1 MIEIKMGNLVKF
13 KGEEYIIETILP
25 PDNIV
30 IRNPK
35 GKIKTVKINELDD
48 DIYSI
53 DIPKDIEQLDEKLY
67 EIAKKRFEIIKP
79 ILEGKII
86 TKKEK
91 EEWAKKNKINV
102 TTLYDWIN
110 KYKATNTLL
119 SLIPQY
125 SKRGGK
131 GKSKLPK
138 EVEIIVDTLIKERY
152 LSYQKISISKLWREI
167 NATLVLKGYKKI
179 SYNTLR
185 NRINALDERKVFKIR
200 EGKSA
205 YNNKLRPSTKNFEAQ
220 YPLQIIQIDHTE
232 LDIQIVDETYR
243 KPIGRPY
250 ITVAI
255 DVYSRM
261 IYGFY
266 LSLDKPSFYSVGQTL
281 YLGFSPKDKY
291 LKDLE
296 IDSKWE
302 IYGVPNTIHLDNA
315 QEFRGEQ
322 LKKVCEIFG
331 INIDF
336 RPRATPY
343 YGGHVERF
351 IGTLN
356 REIHSLAGTTFSNP
370 QERKNYNSE
379 KEAIFT
385 LKELEK
391 YIAKWI
397 VDFYHNDT
405 HNGANS
411 KTPKE
416 LFFEGLMGDENNP
429 PVPLKILTNKELEL
443 ARISLLPYEERTIQ
457 RTGVSLFGITYY
469 DECLIPFMKPT
480 PQNKPKEKYI
490 FRYDPKDLSRVFFYH
505 PTLNEYIEIPYKNLA
520 NPKITLW
527 ELKIA
532 KEHLKEKNLKNYDE
546 IKLFETIKELRKME
560 EEAAEKTKLHRR
572 RKENKKVSKPLSSN
586 KEGQEKRKEEN
597 SNKNSFKPKIKKFE
611 IDFDDDF

>member
-1 MIEIKMGNLVKF
+1 MIELKIGNLVKF
-13 KGEEYIIETILP
+13 KGEEYTIETILP

-30 IRNPK
+30 IKNSK
-35 GKIKTVKINELDD
+35 GKIKTIKINELDD
-48 DIYSI
+48 NISSI
-53 DIPKDIEQLDEKLY
+53 DIPKDIEQVDDKLY

-79 ILEGKII
+79 VIEGKII

-91 EEWAKKNKINV
+91 EELAKKHNINI

-110 KYKATNTLL
+110 RYKTTNTLL
-119 SLIPQY
+119 ALIPQY

-138 EVEIIVDTLIKERY
+138 EIEIIVDTLIKERY
-152 LSYQKISISKLWREI
+152 LSSQRISISKLWREI

-205 YNNKLRPSTKNFEAQ
+205 YNSKLRPSAKNFEAQ
-220 YPLQIIQIDHTE
+220 YPLHIVQIDHTP
-232 LDIQIVDETYR
+232 LDIEIVDETYR
-243 KPIGRPY
+243 KPIGKPN

-266 LSLDKPSFYSVGQTL
+266 LSLDDPSFYSVGQTL

-315 QEFRGEQ
+315 AEFRGEQ
-322 LKKVCEIFG
+322 LRKVCEIFG

-343 YGGHVERF
+343 YGGHIERM
-351 IGTLN
+351 IETIN
-356 REIHSLAGTTFSNP
+356 KETHSLSGTTFSNP
-370 QERKNYNSE
+370 QERKEYDSSKN
-379 KEAIFT
+379 AVFT

-391 YIAKWI
+391 YIATWI
-397 VDFYHNDT
+397 TKYYHNT
-405 HNGANS
+405 IHTALG

-416 LFFEGLMGDENNP
+416 KFFEGLIGDENNP

-480 PQNKPKEKYI
+480 PQNKQKEKYI
-490 FRYDPKDLSRVFFYH
+490 FRYDPKDLSRIFFYH

-546 IKLFETIKELRKME
+546 IKIFETIKELRKME

-572 RKENKKVSKPLSSN
+572 RKENKKVSKPLSNN
-586 KEGQEKRKEEN
+586 KEREKQKEKN
-597 SNKNSFKPKIKKFE
+597 SNKTSFKPKIKKFE